1 MEKDVK
7 NKNKYLLISIDTYND
22 LILNYPMK
30 WYNNKHFN
38 FVNSGFTKIFG
49 HEETEAI
56 KLLVPNYED
65 ALDLLYS
72 MNPVYSNKLVIKI
85 NNRKKA
91 MLTRIKFGF

>member
-7 NKNKYLLISIDTYND
+7 NKYLLISVDAYND
-22 LILNYPMK
+22 LILNYRIK
-30 WYNNKHFN
+30 WYGNKYFN
-38 FVNSGFTKIFG
+38 FVNSGLTKIFG

-56 KLLVPNYED
+56 KLLVPNYEN

-72 MNPVYSNKLVIKI
+72 VDPSYRNKLVLKI

>member
-7 NKNKYLLISIDTYND
+7 NKYLLISVDTYND
-22 LILNYPMK
+22 LILNYPIK
-30 WYNNKHFN
+30 WYGNKHFN
-38 FVNSGFTKIFG
+38 FVNSGLTKIFG
-49 HEETEAI
+49 NEETEAI

-72 MNPVYSNKLVIKI
+72 VNPSYHNKLVLKI

>member
-7 NKNKYLLISIDTYND
+7 NKYLLISVDTYNE
-22 LILNYPMK
+22 LILNYPIK

-38 FVNSGFTKIFG
+38 FVNSGLTKIFG
-49 HEETEAI
+49 NEETEAI

-72 MNPVYSNKLVIKI
+72 VNPSYHNKLVLKI

>member
-7 NKNKYLLISIDTYND
+7 NKNKYLLISLDTYND

-30 WYNNKHFN
+30 WYNKKQFN

-49 HEETEAI
+49 HEENEAI

-72 MNPVYSNKLVIKI
+72 MNPVYSNKLVLKI
-85 NNRKKA
+85 YNHKKA
-91 MLTRIKFGF
+91 MLTRIKLGF